1 MTTPISFDHK
11 VSVPS
16 HVATRDLDGELVVL
30 NFDSETYFGLDAI
43 GARMWEVLSTSP
55 TIEAG
60 VQALLGEFDVD
71 DARLRNDVAT
81 LLQRMVD
88 GGLVELQ
95 QPA

>member
-1 MTTPISFDHK
+1 MTTPISFELK
-11 VSVPS
+11 VCVPA

-30 NFDSETYFGLDAI
+30 NFDSETYFGLDAV
-43 GARMWEVLSTSP
+43 GARMWDVLSTSP

-60 VQALLGEFDVD
+60 VQELLAEFDVD
-71 DARLRNDVAT
+71 DDRLRTDVAN

-95 QPA
+95 PA